1 MNQFY
6 FCLFF
11 FAIWIGWIFIF
22 CYTHN
27 NNNNTN
33 TNKSKNDNNE
43 QKSQNK
49 NKNHHV
55 TNERWEQ
62 SISFDTYLA
71 LEDMLQIIR
80 QYTVISNINDMKDEN
95 KNKNKNKNK
104 NVTILYI
111 SLEERTDRHEQIKE
125 TYQKMIEFGHHN
137 NKIKWLH
144 ANKRKP
150 GALGC
155 LLSHLQ
161 ALCYVYDTQE
171 YVMIMEDD
179 IELYEKPNIW
189 KDAWN
194 ELEMEWPNQTWD
206 VLIWAPCVHSWSSI
220 VKNGQSLQRWKR
232 VWHSTSGGAYMVH
245 PRYVKKLL
253 ERYLMLLEQVRK
265 KTEFEHMDH
274 FDQVQVE
281 FQKTD
286 IWLTPSTIMMGQ
298 RSGKSDLT
306 NRTDHNKWTIS
317 EDGTKWTNGDGISG
331 TLHQL
336 EPVDW
341 YDCHH

>member
-1 MNQFY
+1 
-6 FCLFF
+6 
-11 FAIWIGWIFIF
+11 
-22 CYTHN
+22 
-27 NNNNTN
+27 
-33 TNKSKNDNNE
+33 
-43 QKSQNK
+43 
-49 NKNHHV
+49 
-55 TNERWEQ
+55 
-62 SISFDTYLA
+62 
-71 LEDMLQIIR
+71 
-80 QYTVISNINDMKDEN
+80 
-95 KNKNKNKNK
+95 
-104 NVTILYI
+104 
-111 SLEERTDRHEQIKE
+111 
-125 TYQKMIEFGHHN
+125 
-137 NKIKWLH
+137 
-144 ANKRKP
+144 
-150 GALGC
+150 
-155 LLSHLQ
+155 
-161 ALCYVYDTQE
+161 
-171 YVMIMEDD
+171 
-179 IELYEKPNIW
+179 
-189 KDAWN
+189 
-194 ELEMEWPNQTWD
+194 
-206 VLIWAPCVHSWSSI
+206 
-220 VKNGQSLQRWKR
+220 
-232 VWHSTSGGAYMVH
+232 MVH